1 MIRTLTM
8 IAIAGFL
15 VSAVTLSV
23 AVGLT
28 GPENIL
34 NGAWSFGPNGWGGH
48 WQGHNH
54 WSWSRNDDNGDRNDD
69 GGPQT
74 SRDLAWNG
82 GDALN
87 VDLDADV
94 QYAQAPGPAKI
105 TVSGPQ
111 SAVQDVEMRNGEIR
125 YKDGDDHD
133 ARLSIV
139 VTAPSVTRFVM
150 QSSGK
155 LAIVNYHQ
163 DKLSLDLEGDAD
175 VKAAGTAKAVDL
187 TLSGSGNAD
196 LGAVKAKSAKVD
208 IEGSGDATLA
218 PTDAAD
224 ITVEGSGDVTLL
236 TRPVR
241 LQSNVSGS
249 GRVRQQG
256 QDGGGTQEDASR

>member
-1 MIRTLTM
+1 MIRVLTM
-8 IAIAGFL
+8 IAVAGFL

-28 GPENIL
+28 GPQNIM

-54 WSWSRNDDNGDRNDD
+54 WSWSRHEDRDDDDRS
-69 GGPQT
+69 PQT
-74 SRDLAWNG
+74 TRDLTWSG
-82 GDALN
+82 GDALS

-94 QYAQAPGPAKI
+94 QYAQAPGPEKV
-105 TVSGPQ
+105 TVTGPQ
-111 SAVQDVEMRNGEIR
+111 SAVQDVEMQNGEIR

-150 QSSGK
+150 ESSGK
-155 LAIVNYHQ
+155 LAIVNYRQ

-175 VKAAGTAKAVDL
+175 VNATGEAKAVDL
-187 TLSGSGNAD
+187 TISGSADADLGAIKAQSAKVEIQGSGNATLAPTEAAD
-196 LGAVKAKSAKVD
+196 IT
-208 IEGSGDATLA
+208 IEGSGD
-218 PTDAAD
+218 
-224 ITVEGSGDVTLL
+224 VSLL
-236 TRPVR
+236 THPAR

-249 GRVRQQG
+249 GRVRQETKG
-256 QDGGGTQEDASR
+256 AGATQADAAH

>member
-1 MIRTLTM
+1 MIRALTM
-8 IAIAGFL
+8 IAVAGFL

-28 GPENIL
+28 GPENIV

-48 WQGHNH
+48 WRGHNH
-54 WSWSRNDDNGDRNDD
+54 FSFDQSDD

-74 SRDLAWNG
+74 TREIAWSG
-82 GDALN
+82 GDALD

-94 QYAQAPGPAKI
+94 QYAQAPGPAKV

-111 SAVQDVEMRNGEIR
+111 SAVNDVEMRNGEIR
-125 YKDGDDHD
+125 YKEEGDHD
-133 ARLSIV
+133 VRLSIV
-139 VTAPSVTRFVM
+139 VTAPSITRFTM

-155 LAIVNYHQ
+155 LAIVNYKQ
-163 DKLSLDLEGDAD
+163 DKLTLDLEGDAD
-175 VKAAGTAKAVDL
+175 VSATGEAKAVDL
-187 TLSGSGNAD
+187 AISGSANAD
-196 LGAVKAKSAKVD
+196 LGALKAQAAKVD

-224 ITVEGSGDVTLL
+224 ITIEGSGDVTLL
-236 TRPVR
+236 TRPAR

-249 GRVRQQG
+249 GRIRQQ
-256 QDGGGTQEDASR
+256 DRTPNVSR